1 MMRRFTLIILTIF
14 LMTTTLTYATDYVLI
29 IGGVGGEKSYYDKF
43 WSATS
48 RFHQLL
54 TQQYG
59 YSPEQITFL
68 FEDQG
73 NLPGLVTGEAK
84 RQPILD
90 VFTQLA
96 EKVKPTDRFILFMIG
111 HASRASDGVKFN
123 LLGRDISQQEYTDSI
138 NKINA
143 EQQLL
148 IFGFQYSARV
158 VKDISKTG
166 RIILTSSS
174 AREGYS
180 SQVSFGDLFV
190 DAFSESAADTNSD
203 GAISI
208 FEAFH
213 WMQKRTDE
221 WYEQE
226 GVIQAEHPH
235 LDDNGDGKAVR
246 KDLETSGDG
255 TLADKTFLGKR
266 QLPLQ
271 SPLPQ
276 EESTA
281 QNVVDEQDDP
291 SHSHKLTPAHEEGEQ
306 SEDTE
311 QTGMKGKSSLP
322 YNFISDEDEQTIQAG
337 IANAPHEPAH
347 LDDGAIVLWES
358 EEYDVDENSSHVY
371 STRRVVKIFNKDGF
385 HLGEVKIPYASG
397 ADDVTIHH
405 ARTLLPD
412 GSQVELDEE
421 KIVRGI
427 TPASATEAGL
437 HVNTRL
443 MYFALPKMTDGC
455 IIDYAYSA
463 QNPPSVMKGEFWR
476 HVHFQIDNPVQ
487 YYRLTT
493 HLPKKLTLLFKVDGP
508 TITPTVTENNYTRT
522 YTFEATDVPALRSEP
537 LMPAVSDFAYSIS
550 LSTIDSW
557 DKLITWYATL
567 IREQDRSTEEI
578 AQKTEALLK
587 GALTRNEKIRRLYE
601 FVATKIQY
609 AGDERGIWAIKPYPA
624 AEVLEKE
631 WGDCK
636 GKSTLLSTML
646 RIAGIDSYPV
656 LISAGKESRVIREVP
671 SLSYFNHMI
680 LAVDGGKDKDLIWLD
695 PTARTTPFGDFPVG
709 DQNRWT
715 VIINTDAPKVRPG
728 ANTTETQVADIEK
741 IDGEKV
747 KERLI
752 ADNIYLWQKSP
763 ALPAD
768 SNKKS
773 TSTHVRVK
781 NDLSVEVT
789 QELWVSGDF
798 NARLRAR
805 ILNAS
810 NRDERVQLLRDALEL
825 DERAIVDD
833 LKISDIE
840 QLNKDLK
847 VKITWLCQEYVYE
860 IGGKHILELP
870 VVKHPYAVLLS
881 EENREHP
888 VLIGKSLTLEDDIT
902 VDVDAP
908 FTIDAVP
915 ESKKQ
920 KTDVAAINIKWQLDL
935 NRSRQKAEMKQTI
948 RFHAP
953 LVKANQVTQLTDI
966 VRIASSR
973 STKRIILTQKP
984 D

>member
-1 MMRRFTLIILTIF
+1 MRRFILITLVVF
-14 LMTTTLTYATDYVLI
+14 LSVTATTYATDYVLI
-29 IGGVGGEKSYYDKF
+29 LGGVGGEKSYYDKF

-84 RQPILD
+84 REPVLAE
-90 VFTQLA
+90 FTQLA
-96 EKVKPTDRFILFMIG
+96 EKIQPTDRFILFMIG
-111 HASRASDGVKFN
+111 HATRSSDGVKFN
-123 LLGRDISQQEYTDSI
+123 LLGRDITQNEYTDSI
-138 NKINA
+138 NKIKA

-148 IFGFQYSARV
+148 IFGFQYSARIV
-158 VKDISKTG
+158 RDISATG

-174 AREGYS
+174 TREGYA

-190 DAFSESAADTNSD
+190 DAFSESSADKNND

-208 FEAFH
+208 FEAFL

-221 WYEQE
+221 WYAQD
-226 GVIQAEHPH
+226 GAIQAEHPH
-235 LDDNGDGKAVR
+235 IDDNGDGRAVR
-246 KDLETSGDG
+246 KDLEASGEG
-255 TLADKTFLGKR
+255 TIADKTFLGQR
-266 QLPLQ
+266 QT
-271 SPLPQ
+271 PLPPPEQSTSQIPTEEQ
-276 EESTA
+276 E
-281 QNVVDEQDDP
+281 DP
-291 SHSHKLTPAHEEGEQ
+291 LIPSAHEDSHEHSADTPAEE
-306 SEDTE
+306 E

-322 YNFISDEDEQTIQAG
+322 YDFISEQDEQAIQAS
-337 IANAPHEPAH
+337 IANAPAEPDN
-347 LDDGAIVLWES
+347 LDDSAVVLWES
-358 EEYDVDENSSHVY
+358 EVYDVDEKSRHVY

-385 HLGEVKIPYASG
+385 HLGEVKIPYTTG

-405 ARTLLPD
+405 AKTILPD

-421 KIVRGI
+421 RIVRGI

-443 MYFALPKMTDGC
+443 MYFELPKMTDGC

-493 HLPKKLTLLFKVDGP
+493 HLPKKLNLLFKVDGP
-508 TITPTVTENNYTRT
+508 SIAPLVTENNYTRT
-522 YTFEATDVPALRSEP
+522 YTFEATDVPALRREP
-537 LMPAVSDFAYSIS
+537 LMPALSDFAYSIS

-567 IREQDRSTEEI
+567 IREQDRSTKEI
-578 AQKTEALLK
+578 EQKTNELLN
-587 GALTRNEKIRRLYE
+587 GAITRKEKIKRLYE
-601 FVATKIQY
+601 YVATKIRY

-624 AEVLEKE
+624 GEVLEKE

-656 LISAGKESRVIREVP
+656 LISAGKESRVIQEVP

-695 PTARTTPFGDFPVG
+695 PTAHTTPFGDFPVG

-715 VIINTDAPKVRPG
+715 VIINTDAPKS
-728 ANTTETQVADIEK
+728 NTIETQVADIEK
-741 IDGEKV
+741 LDGERLR
-747 KERLI
+747 ERLFVF
-752 ADNIYLWQKSP
+752 QKSP

-768 SNKKS
+768 SNRKS

-781 NDLSVEVT
+781 KDLSVEVT
-789 QELWVSGDF
+789 QKLWVSGDF

-805 ILNAS
+805 ILHAS
-810 NRDERVQLLRDALEL
+810 NQDERVQLLREALEL

-833 LKISDIE
+833 LKISEIE

-847 VKITWLCQEYVYE
+847 VELTWLCQEYVYE
-860 IGGKHILELP
+860 IGGKYILELP
-870 VVKHPYAVLLS
+870 VVKHPYAILLS
-881 EENREHP
+881 EDDREHP
-888 VLIGKSLTLEDDIT
+888 VLIGKSLTLEDNIT
-902 VDVDAP
+902 VDVEAP
-908 FTIDAVP
+908 FKIDAVP

-920 KTDVAAINIKWQLDL
+920 KTDVAAIDIKWQLDS
-935 NRSRQKAEMKQTI
+935 NSSRQKAEKKQTI

-953 LVKANQVTQLTDI
+953 LVKADQFTQLSDI
-966 VRIASSR
+966 IRIASNR
-973 STKRIILTQKP
+973 STKRIILTQNP

>member
-1 MMRRFTLIILTIF
+1 MRRCIAILLTVFLSATTI
-14 LMTTTLTYATDYVLI
+14 TYATDYVLI
-29 IGGVGGEKSYYDKF
+29 LGGVGGEKSYYDKF

-84 RQPILD
+84 REPILD

-96 EKVKPTDRFILFMIG
+96 EKVQPTDRFILFMIG
-111 HASRASDGVKFN
+111 HASRSRDGVKFN
-123 LLGRDISQQEYTDSI
+123 VLGRDISQQEYTDSI
-138 NKINA
+138 NKITA

-148 IFGFQYSARV
+148 ILGFQYSARV
-158 VKDISKTG
+158 VRDISKAG

-190 DAFSESAADTNSD
+190 DAFSESSADTNAD

-208 FEAFH
+208 FEAFI

-221 WYEQE
+221 WYAQE

-235 LDDNGDGKAVR
+235 LDDNGDGRAVR
-246 KDLETSGDG
+246 KDMEASSEGA
-255 TLADKTFLGKR
+255 LADKTFLGKR

-271 SPLPQ
+271 TPLPPSQ
-276 EESTA
+276 ESTA
-281 QNVVDEQDDP
+281 QNLGEAQDNP
-291 SHSHKLTPAHEEGEQ
+291 AISPAHEESHEH
-306 SEDTE
+306 S

-322 YNFISDEDEQTIQAG
+322 YDFISEEDEKAIQAR
-337 IANAPHEPAH
+337 IANAPNEPSH
-347 LDDGAIVLWES
+347 PDDGAIVLWES
-358 EEYDVDENSSHVY
+358 EEYDVDENSRHVY

-385 HLGEVKIPYASG
+385 HLGKIKIPYASG

-412 GSQVELDEE
+412 GSQVGLDEE
-421 KIVRGI
+421 KIVRGL

-437 HVNTRL
+437 HVSTRL
-443 MYFALPKMTDGC
+443 MYFELPKMTDGC

-463 QNPPSVMKGEFWR
+463 QNPQNVMKGEFWR
-476 HVHFQIDNPVQ
+476 QVHFQIDNPIQ
-487 YYRLTT
+487 YYRLTA
-493 HLPKKLTLLFKVDGP
+493 HLPKKVNLLFKVDGP
-508 TITPTVTENNYTRT
+508 PITPNITENNYTRT
-522 YTFEATDVPALRSEP
+522 YTFEASNVPALQREP

-557 DKLITWYATL
+557 DRLITWYATL
-567 IREQDRSTEEI
+567 IREQDRSTGEI
-578 AQKTEALLK
+578 VQKTHELLK

-624 AEVLEKE
+624 GEVLEKE

-646 RIAGIDSYPV
+646 RVAGIDSYPV
-656 LISAGKESRVIREVP
+656 LISAGKASRIIREVP

-695 PTARTTPFGDFPVG
+695 PTAQMTPFGDFPIG

-715 VIINTDAPKVRPG
+715 VIINTDAPKSD
-728 ANTTETQVADIEK
+728 TTETSVLTVEK
-741 IDGEKV
+741 LDGEQV
-747 KERLI
+747 KERLF
-752 ADNIYLWQKSP
+752 AFSKSP
-763 ALPAD
+763 VLPAN
-768 SNKKS
+768 SNEKR

-781 NDLSVEVT
+781 KDMSVEVT
-789 QELWVSGDF
+789 HELWVSGDF
-798 NARLRAR
+798 NTGLRAR

-810 NRDERVQLLRDALEL
+810 NRDERIQLLRDTLEL
-825 DERAIVDD
+825 DERAIVDH
-833 LKISDIE
+833 LNISKIE
-840 QLNKDLK
+840 QLNTDLK
-847 VKITWLCQEYVYE
+847 VELTWLCKEFVYE
-860 IGGKHILELP
+860 IGGKYILEIP
-870 VVKHPYAVLLS
+870 IVKHPYAILLS

-888 VLIGKSLTLEDDIT
+888 IVIGKTLTLEDKIY
-902 VDVDAP
+902 VEVEAP
-908 FTIDAVP
+908 FAIEAVP
-915 ESKKQ
+915 DSKQ
-920 KTDVAAINIKWQLDL
+920 LKTDVAEIKLDYS
-935 NRSRQKAEMKQTI
+935 RSRQKAEMKQTI

-953 LVKANQVTQLTDI
+953 SVKADHVTQLTDI

-973 STKRIILTQKP
+973 STKRFILTQKP
-984 D
+984 E

>member
-1 MMRRFTLIILTIF
+1 MRRFTLIILTIF
-14 LMTTTLTYATDYVLI
+14 LLTTTIAYATDYVLI

-96 EKVKPTDRFILFMIG
+96 EKVQPTDRFILFMIG

-158 VKDISKTG
+158 VRNISKTG

-190 DAFSESAADTNSD
+190 DAFSESAADANSD

-208 FEAFH
+208 FEAFL

-235 LDDNGDGKAVR
+235 LDDNGDGRAVR
-246 KDLETSGDG
+246 KDLETSGEG
-255 TLADKTFLGKR
+255 AVADKAFLGR
-266 QLPLQ
+266 RLT
-271 SPLPQ
+271 PLPPP
-276 EESTA
+276 EENTT
-281 QNVVDEQDDP
+281 QNVADEQADP
-291 SHSHKLTPAHEEGEQ
+291 TNLDKLAPGHEEGEEH
-306 SEDTE
+306 SEENE

-322 YNFISDEDEQTIQAG
+322 YNFISDEDEHAIQAR
-337 IANAPHEPAH
+337 IANAPNEPAH

-358 EEYDVDENSSHVY
+358 EAYDVDENSSHVY

-385 HLGEVKIPYASG
+385 HLGEVKIPYTSG

-405 ARTLLPD
+405 ARTVLPD
-412 GSQVELDEE
+412 GSQVELDEK

-443 MYFALPKMTDGC
+443 MYFELPKMTDGC

-476 HVHFQIDNPVQ
+476 HVHFQIDNPIQ

-508 TITPTVTENNYTRT
+508 TMTPTVTENNYTRT
-522 YTFEATDVPALRSEP
+522 YTFETTDVPALRREP

-567 IREQDRSTEEI
+567 IREQDRSTKEI
-578 AQKTEALLK
+578 EQKTKELLK

-624 AEVLEKE
+624 GEVLEKE

-656 LISAGKESRVIREVP
+656 LISAGKESRVIRDVP

-680 LAVDGGKDKDLIWLD
+680 LAVDGGKNKDLIWLD
-695 PTARTTPFGDFPVG
+695 PTAHTTPFGDFPVG

-715 VIINTDAPKVRPG
+715 VIINTDAPKS
-728 ANTTETQVADIEK
+728 NTTETQVVDIEK
-741 IDGEKV
+741 IDGEQV
-747 KERLI
+747 KERLF
-752 ADNIYLWQKSP
+752 AFQKSP
-763 ALPAD
+763 ALPA
-768 SNKKS
+768 NTNEKR
-773 TSTHVRVK
+773 TSTHVRVNK
-781 NDLSVEVT
+781 DLSVEVT

-805 ILNAS
+805 ILHAS
-810 NRDERVQLLRDALEL
+810 NRDERVQLLREALEL

-833 LKISDIE
+833 LKISEIE

-847 VKITWLCQEYVYE
+847 VELTWLCQEYVYE
-860 IGGKHILELP
+860 IGGKYILELP
-870 VVKHPYAVLLS
+870 VVKHPYAILLS
-881 EENREHP
+881 EEDREHP
-888 VLIGKSLTLEDDIT
+888 VLIGKSLTLEDNIT
-902 VDVDAP
+902 VDVEAP
-908 FTIDAVP
+908 FKIDAVP
-915 ESKKQ
+915 EAKKQ
-920 KTDVAAINIKWQLDL
+920 KTDVAEIEL
-935 NRSRQKAEMKQTI
+935 NFNKSRQKAEMKQTI

-953 LVKANQVTQLTDI
+953 SVKAEQVTQLTDI
-966 VRIASSR
+966 VRLASSR
-973 STKRIILTQKP
+973 STKRIILTQNP
-984 D
+984 E

>member
-1 MMRRFTLIILTIF
+1 MRRFTLIILTIF
-14 LMTTTLTYATDYVLI
+14 LLTTTLAYATDYVLI

-96 EKVKPTDRFILFMIG
+96 EKVQPTDRFILFMIG

-158 VKDISKTG
+158 VKDISKAG

-190 DAFSESAADTNSD
+190 DAFSESAADANSD

-208 FEAFH
+208 FEAFL

-235 LDDNGDGKAVR
+235 LDDNGDGRAVR
-246 KDLETSGDG
+246 KDLETSGEG
-255 TLADKTFLGKR
+255 ALADKAFLGKR
-266 QLPLQ
+266 LT
-271 SPLPQ
+271 PLPPP

-281 QNVVDEQDDP
+281 QNVADEQDDP
-291 SHSHKLTPAHEEGEQ
+291 ANADKLTPVHEEGEEP
-306 SEDTE
+306 SEKNE

-322 YNFISDEDEQTIQAG
+322 YNFISEEDEQTIQAG
-337 IANAPHEPAH
+337 IANAPNEPSH

-358 EEYDVDENSSHVY
+358 EAYDVDENSSHVY

-385 HLGEVKIPYASG
+385 HLGEVKIPYTSG

-405 ARTLLPD
+405 ARTVLPD
-412 GSQVELDEE
+412 GSQVELDKD

-443 MYFALPKMTDGC
+443 MYFELPKIADGC

-476 HVHFQIDNPVQ
+476 HVHFQIDNPIQ

-493 HLPKKLTLLFKVDGP
+493 HLPKKLNLLFKVDGP
-508 TITPTVTENNYTRT
+508 TMTPTVTENNYTRT
-522 YTFEATDVPALRSEP
+522 YTFETTDVPALRREP

-578 AQKTEALLK
+578 EQKTKALLE

-624 AEVLEKE
+624 GEVLEKE

-656 LISAGKESRVIREVP
+656 LISAGKESRVIRDVP

-680 LAVDGGKDKDLIWLD
+680 LAVDGGKNKDLIWLD
-695 PTARTTPFGDFPVG
+695 PTAHTTPFGDFPVG

-715 VIINTDAPKVRPG
+715 VIINTDAPKS
-728 ANTTETQVADIEK
+728 NTTETQVTDIEK
-741 IDGEKV
+741 IDGEQV
-747 KERLI
+747 KERLFVF
-752 ADNIYLWQKSP
+752 QKSP

-768 SNKKS
+768 TNRKS

-781 NDLSVEVT
+781 KDLSVEVE

-805 ILNAS
+805 ILHAS
-810 NRDERVQLLRDALEL
+810 NRDERVQLLREALEL

-833 LKISDIE
+833 LKISEIE

-847 VKITWLCQEYVYE
+847 VKLTWLCQEYVYE
-860 IGGKHILELP
+860 IGGKYILELP
-870 VVKHPYAVLLS
+870 VVKHPYAILLS
-881 EENREHP
+881 EEDREHP
-888 VLIGKSLTLEDDIT
+888 VLIGKSLTLEDNIT
-902 VDVDAP
+902 VDVEAP
-908 FTIDAVP
+908 FKIDAVP
-915 ESKKQ
+915 EAKKQ
-920 KTDVAAINIKWQLDL
+920 KTGVAEIEL
-935 NRSRQKAEMKQTI
+935 NFNKSRQKAEMKQTI

-953 LVKANQVTQLTDI
+953 SVKAEQVTQLTDI
-966 VRIASSR
+966 VRLASSR
-973 STKRIILTQKP
+973 STKRIILTQNP
-984 D
+984 E

>member
-1 MMRRFTLIILTIF
+1 MRRFTLIILTVL
-14 LMTTTLTYATDYVLI
+14 LMTTPIVYAADYVLI

-73 NLPGLVTGEAK
+73 NLPGLVTGVARREH
-84 RQPILD
+84 LLS

-111 HASRASDGVKFN
+111 HAARASDGVKFN
-123 LLGRDISQQEYTDSI
+123 LLGRDISQQEYTDNI

-148 IFGFQYSARV
+148 IFGFQYSTSI

-166 RIILTSSS
+166 RTILTSSS
-174 AREGYS
+174 AREGYA

-190 DAFSESAADTNSD
+190 DAFSESSADTNSD
-203 GAISI
+203 GAVSI
-208 FEAFH
+208 FEAFL
-213 WMQKRTDE
+213 WMQKRTDA

-226 GVIQAEHPH
+226 GIIQAEHPH
-235 LDDNGDGKAVR
+235 LDDNGDGRAVR
-246 KDLETSGDG
+246 KDLEASGEG
-255 TLADKTFLGKR
+255 TLADKVFLGKR
-266 QLPLQ
+266 RLPL
-271 SPLPQ
+271 PPP
-276 EESTA
+276 EENTA
-281 QNVVDEQDDP
+281 QSVVDAQDGPTLLDNP
-291 SHSHKLTPAHEEGEQ
+291 APVHEETEEHSHENEPT
-306 SEDTE
+306 
-311 QTGMKGKSSLP
+311 TGMKGKSSLP
-322 YNFISDEDEQTIQAG
+322 YNFISAEDEQIIQAK
-337 IANAPHEPAH
+337 IANAPNEPAH

-358 EEYDVDENSSHVY
+358 EEFDVDENSSYVY

-385 HLGEVKIPYASG
+385 HLGEVKIPYTSG

-405 ARTLLPD
+405 ARTVYLD
-412 GSQVELDEE
+412 GSQEELDTE

-443 MYFALPKMTDGC
+443 MYFELPKMTDGC

-476 HVHFQIDNPVQ
+476 QVHFQMDSPVQ
-487 YYRLTT
+487 YYRLAT

-508 TITPTVTENNYTRT
+508 TLTPTITENNYTRT
-522 YTFEATDVPALRSEP
+522 YTFEANDVPALRPEP
-537 LMPAVSDFAYSIS
+537 LMPAVSDSAYSIS

-557 DKLITWYATL
+557 NTLITWYATL
-567 IREQDRSTEEI
+567 IREQDRITEEI
-578 AQKTEALLK
+578 VQKTNTLLQ

-624 AEVLEKE
+624 GKVLEKE

-646 RIAGIDSYPV
+646 RIAGINSYPV
-656 LISAGKESRVIREVP
+656 LISAGKESRVIRDVP

-680 LAVDGGKDKDLIWLD
+680 LAVDGGNNRDFIWLD
-695 PTARTTPFGDFPVG
+695 PTAHTTPFGDFPVS

-715 VIINTDAPKVRPG
+715 VIINTDAPKSDTSEV
-728 ANTTETQVADIEK
+728 QVSDVEK
-741 IDGEKV
+741 NDSDRV
-747 KERLI
+747 TERLF

-768 SNKKS
+768 TNRKR
-773 TSTHVRVK
+773 TSTHVKVK
-781 NDLSVEVT
+781 KDLSVEVV
-789 QELWVSGDF
+789 QELSVSGDF

-805 ILNAS
+805 ILNTS
-810 NRDERVQLLRDALEL
+810 NRDERVQLLREALEL
-825 DERAIVDD
+825 DERAIIDD
-833 LKISDIE
+833 LKISKIE

-847 VKITWLCQEYVYE
+847 VELTWICQEYVYE
-860 IGGKHILELP
+860 IGGKYILELP
-870 VVKHPYAVLLS
+870 IVKHPYTILLS
-881 EENREHP
+881 EKEREHP
-888 VLIGKSLTLEDDIT
+888 VLIGKSLTLEDNIT
-902 VDVDAP
+902 VDVEAP
-908 FTIDAVP
+908 FTIETVP
-915 ESKKQ
+915 SSKKQ
-920 KTDVAAINIKWQLDL
+920 KTDVAAIDIKWQL
-935 NRSRQKAEMKQTI
+935 NSKGSRQKAEKRQTI
-948 RFHAP
+948 HFHAP
-953 LVKANQVTQLTDI
+953 LVKANQFTQLADI
-966 VRIASSR
+966 IRIASSR
-973 STKRIILTQKP
+973 STKRIILTQNP
-984 D
+984 E

>member
-1 MMRRFTLIILTIF
+1 MRKFTLIVLAIF
-14 LMTTTLTYATDYVLI
+14 LLTTTLTYATDYVLI

-68 FEDQG
+68 FEDPG

-96 EKVKPTDRFILFMIG
+96 EKVQPTDRFILFMIG

-158 VKDISKTG
+158 VRDISKTG

-190 DAFSESAADTNSD
+190 DAFSVSTADANSD

-208 FEAFH
+208 FEAFL
-213 WMQKRTDE
+213 WIQERTDE

-226 GVIQAEHPH
+226 GLIQAEHPH
-235 LDDNGDGKAVR
+235 LDDNGDGRAVR
-246 KDLETSGDG
+246 KDLEASGEG
-255 TLADKTFLGKR
+255 ALADKAFLGRR
-266 QLPLQ
+266 QIPLQ
-271 SPLPQ
+271 PPLPPL
-276 EESTA
+276 EENTA
-281 QNVVDEQDDP
+281 QHVGDEQDDP
-291 SHSHKLTPAHEEGEQ
+291 TNLDKLVPLHEEGKEQ
-306 SEDTE
+306 SEANE
-311 QTGMKGKSSLP
+311 HAGMKGKSSLP
-322 YNFISDEDEQTIQAG
+322 YNFISEEDEQAIQSR
-337 IANAPHEPAH
+337 IANAPNEPSH
-347 LDDGAIVLWES
+347 LDDGAIVLWEA
-358 EEYDVDENSSHVY
+358 EEYDVDEDSSHVY

-385 HLGEVKIPYASG
+385 HLGEVKIPYTSG

-405 ARTLLPD
+405 ARTVLPD
-412 GSQVELDEE
+412 GSQVELDDE

-443 MYFALPKMTDGC
+443 MYFELPKMTDGC

-476 HVHFQIDNPVQ
+476 QVHFQIDNPVQ
-487 YYRLTT
+487 IYRLTT
-493 HLPKKLTLLFKVDGP
+493 HLPKKLTLFFKVDGP
-508 TITPTVTENNYTRT
+508 SITPTVTENNYTRT
-522 YTFEATDVPALRSEP
+522 YTFETTDVPALRREP
-537 LMPAVSDFAYSIS
+537 LMPAISDFAYSIS

-567 IREQDRSTEEI
+567 IREQDRSTKEI
-578 AQKTEALLK
+578 VRKTEALLK

-624 AEVLEKE
+624 GEVLEKE

-646 RIAGIDSYPV
+646 RIAGIDSYLV
-656 LISAGKESRVIREVP
+656 LISAGKESRVIRDVP

-680 LAVDGGKDKDLIWLD
+680 LTVDGGKNKDLIWLD
-695 PTARTTPFGDFPVG
+695 PTAHTTPFGDFPVG

-715 VIINTDAPKVRPG
+715 VIINTDAPKS
-728 ANTTETQVADIEK
+728 NTTETQVVDIEK
-741 IDGEKV
+741 IDGEQV
-747 KERLI
+747 KERLFVF
-752 ADNIYLWQKSP
+752 QKSP

-768 SNKKS
+768 TNRKS

-781 NDLSVEVT
+781 KDLSVEVT

-805 ILNAS
+805 ILNAR
-810 NRDERVQLLRDALEL
+810 NRDERIQLLREALEL

-833 LKISDIE
+833 LRISEIE

-847 VKITWLCQEYVYE
+847 VELTWLCQEYVYE
-860 IGGKHILELP
+860 IGSKYILELP
-870 VVKHPYAVLLS
+870 VVKHPYAILLS
-881 EENREHP
+881 EEDREHP
-888 VLIGKSLTLEDDIT
+888 VLIGKSLILEDNIT
-902 VDVDAP
+902 VDVEAS
-908 FTIDAVP
+908 FTIEAVP

-920 KTDVAAINIKWQLDL
+920 QTDVAAIDIKWQLNS
-935 NRSRQKAEMKQTI
+935 NRSRQKAEMKKTI

-953 LVKANQVTQLTDI
+953 LVKADQFTQLTDI

-973 STKRIILTQKP
+973 STKRIILTQNP

>member
-1 MMRRFTLIILTIF
+1 MRRFTLIILTIF
-14 LMTTTLTYATDYVLI
+14 LMTITIAYATDYVLI

-96 EKVKPTDRFILFMIG
+96 DKVKPTDRFILFMIG

-158 VKDISKTG
+158 VRDISKSG

-190 DAFSESAADTNSD
+190 DAFSESSADNNSD

-208 FEAFH
+208 FEAFL

-246 KDLETSGDG
+246 KDLETSGEG
-255 TLADKTFLGKR
+255 TLADKVFLGKR
-266 QLPLQ
+266 LT
-271 SPLPQ
+271 PLPPP
-276 EESTA
+276 EENTT
-281 QNVVDEQDDP
+281 QNVVEEQNDPDHLDE
-291 SHSHKLTPAHEEGEQ
+291 LTPVHEEGEEH
-306 SEDTE
+306 SEE
-311 QTGMKGKSSLP
+311 NVQTGMQGKSSLP
-322 YNFISDEDEQTIQAG
+322 YSFISEEDEQAIQAS
-337 IANAPHEPAH
+337 ITNAPNEPAH

-358 EEYDVDENSSHVY
+358 EDYDVDENTSHVY

-385 HLGEVKIPYASG
+385 HLGEIKIPYTLG

-412 GSQVELDEE
+412 GSQVELDQE

-427 TPASATEAGL
+427 TPASAAEAGL
-437 HVNTRL
+437 SVSTRL
-443 MYFALPKMTDGC
+443 MYFELPKMTDGC

-463 QNPPSVMKGEFWR
+463 KNPPSVMKGEFWR

-487 YYRLTT
+487 YYRLAT
-493 HLPKKLTLLFKVDGP
+493 HLPKKLNLLFRVNGP
-508 TITPTVTENNYTRT
+508 TMTPTITENNYTRT
-522 YTFEATDVPALRSEP
+522 YTFEATDIPALRREP

-557 DKLITWYATL
+557 DRLLTWYATL

-578 AQKTEALLK
+578 VQKTNALLK
-587 GALTRNEKIRRLYE
+587 GALTRNEKIKRLYE

-609 AGDERGIWAIKPYPA
+609 AGDEKGIWAIKPYPA
-624 AEVLEKE
+624 AEVLKKE

-715 VIINTDAPKVRPG
+715 VIINTDAPKS
-728 ANTTETQVADIEK
+728 NTTETQLVDIEK
-741 IDGEKV
+741 LDGEKV
-747 KERLI
+747 KERLFTF
-752 ADNIYLWQKSP
+752 QKSP
-763 ALPAD
+763 ALPAN
-768 SNKKS
+768 SNKKR

-781 NDLSVEVT
+781 KDLSVEVT

-810 NRDERVQLLRDALEL
+810 NRDERIQLLREALEL

-833 LKISDIE
+833 LKISEIE
-840 QLNKDLK
+840 QLSKDLT
-847 VKITWLCQEYVYE
+847 VEITWLCREYVYE
-860 IGGKHILELP
+860 IGGKYILELP
-870 VVKHPYAVLLS
+870 VVKHPYAILLS
-881 EENREHP
+881 EEDREHP
-888 VLIGKSLTLEDDIT
+888 VVIGKTLTLEDDIT

-908 FTIDAVP
+908 FTIEAVP

-920 KTDVAAINIKWQLDL
+920 KTDVAAIDINWELDF
-935 NRSRQKAEMKQTI
+935 NRSRRKAAMKQNISYHAPSVKAE
-948 RFHAP
+948 H
-953 LVKANQVTQLTDI
+953 VTQLTNI
-966 VRIASSR
+966 VRLAASR
-973 STKRIILTQKP
+973 STKRIILTQNSE
-984 D
+984 

>member
-1 MMRRFTLIILTIF
+1 MRRFTLIILTIF
-14 LMTTTLTYATDYVLI
+14 LMITTIAYATDYVLI

-96 EKVKPTDRFILFMIG
+96 EKVKPTDRFILFLIG
-111 HASRASDGVKFN
+111 HASRATDGVKFN

-158 VKDISKTG
+158 VKDISKSG

-190 DAFSESAADTNSD
+190 DAFSESAADANSD

-208 FEAFH
+208 FEAFL

-235 LDDNGDGKAVR
+235 LDDNGDGRAVR
-246 KDLETSGDG
+246 KDLETSGEG
-255 TLADKTFLGKR
+255 ALADKVFLGR
-266 QLPLQ
+266 RLT
-271 SPLPQ
+271 PLPPP
-276 EESTA
+276 EENTV
-281 QNVVDEQDDP
+281 QNVGDEQADP
-291 SHSHKLTPAHEEGEQ
+291 PHPDKLAPVHEEGEEH
-306 SEDTE
+306 SEENE

-322 YNFISDEDEQTIQAG
+322 YNFISDKDEQAIQAR
-337 IANAPHEPAH
+337 IANAPNGPSH

-358 EEYDVDENSSHVY
+358 EAYDVDENSSHVY

-385 HLGEVKIPYASG
+385 HLGEIKIPYTSG

-412 GSQVELDEE
+412 GSQVELDKD

-443 MYFALPKMTDGC
+443 MYFELPKMADGC

-476 HVHFQIDNPVQ
+476 IVHFQIDNPVQ

-508 TITPTVTENNYTRT
+508 TMTPTVTENNYTRT
-522 YTFEATDVPALRSEP
+522 YTFETTDVPALRREP

-550 LSTIDSW
+550 LSTIASW
-557 DKLITWYATL
+557 DKLINWYATL

-578 AQKTEALLK
+578 EQKTEALLK
-587 GALTRNEKIRRLYE
+587 GALTRNEKIKRLYE

-624 AEVLEKE
+624 GEVLEKE

-656 LISAGKESRVIREVP
+656 LISAGKESRVIQEVP

-680 LAVDGGKDKDLIWLD
+680 LAVDGGKNKDLIWLD

-715 VIINTDAPKVRPG
+715 VIINTDAPKSN
-728 ANTTETQVADIEK
+728 ATETQVADIQK
-741 IDGEKV
+741 IGGEQV
-747 KERLI
+747 KERLFVF
-752 ADNIYLWQKSP
+752 QKSP

-768 SNKKS
+768 TNRKS

-781 NDLSVEVT
+781 KDLSVEVT

-805 ILNAS
+805 ILHAS
-810 NRDERVQLLRDALEL
+810 NRDERVQLLREALEL

-833 LKISDIE
+833 LKISEIE

-847 VKITWLCQEYVYE
+847 VELTWLCQEYVYE
-860 IGGKHILELP
+860 IGGKYILELP
-870 VVKHPYAVLLS
+870 VVKHPYAILLS
-881 EENREHP
+881 EEEREHP
-888 VLIGKSLTLEDDIT
+888 VLIGKSLTLEDNIT
-902 VDVDAP
+902 VDVEAP
-908 FTIDAVP
+908 FKIDAVP

-920 KTDVAAINIKWQLDL
+920 KTGVAEIEL
-935 NRSRQKAEMKQTI
+935 NFNKSRRKAEMKQTI

-953 LVKANQVTQLTDI
+953 SVKAEHVTQLTDI
-966 VRIASSR
+966 VRLASSR
-973 STKRIILTQKP
+973 STKRIILTQNSE
-984 D
+984 

>member
-1 MMRRFTLIILTIF
+1 MRRFTLIILTIF
-14 LMTTTLTYATDYVLI
+14 LLTTTLAYATDYVLI

-96 EKVKPTDRFILFMIG
+96 EKVQPTDRFILFMIG

-158 VKDISKTG
+158 VRDISKTG

-190 DAFSESAADTNSD
+190 DAFSESAADANSD

-208 FEAFH
+208 FEAFL

-235 LDDNGDGKAVR
+235 LDDNGDGRAVR
-246 KDLETSGDG
+246 KDLETSGEG
-255 TLADKTFLGKR
+255 ALADKAFLGKR
-266 QLPLQ
+266 LT
-271 SPLPQ
+271 PLPPP
-276 EESTA
+276 EENTA
-281 QNVVDEQDDP
+281 QNVGDEQDDP
-291 SHSHKLTPAHEEGEQ
+291 TNLDKLSPVHEEGASLDNGH
-306 SEDTE
+306 SEENE

-337 IANAPHEPAH
+337 IANAPNEPSH

-385 HLGEVKIPYASG
+385 HLGEVKIPYTSG

-412 GSQVELDEE
+412 GSQVELDKD

-443 MYFALPKMTDGC
+443 MYFELPKMADGC

-476 HVHFQIDNPVQ
+476 HVHFQIDNPIQ

-493 HLPKKLTLLFKVDGP
+493 HLPKKLNLLFKVDGP
-508 TITPTVTENNYTRT
+508 TMTPTVTENNYTRT
-522 YTFEATDVPALRSEP
+522 YTFETTDVPALRREP

-578 AQKTEALLK
+578 EQKTKALLK

-624 AEVLEKE
+624 GEVLEKE

-656 LISAGKESRVIREVP
+656 LISAGKESRVIRDVP

-680 LAVDGGKDKDLIWLD
+680 LAVDGGKNKDLIWLD
-695 PTARTTPFGDFPVG
+695 PTAHTTPFGDFPVG

-715 VIINTDAPKVRPG
+715 VIINTDAPKS
-728 ANTTETQVADIEK
+728 NTTETQVADIEK
-741 IDGEKV
+741 IDGEQV
-747 KERLI
+747 KERLFVF
-752 ADNIYLWQKSP
+752 QKSP

-768 SNKKS
+768 TNRKS

-781 NDLSVEVT
+781 KDLSVEVT

-805 ILNAS
+805 ILHAS
-810 NRDERVQLLRDALEL
+810 NRDERVQLLREALEL

-833 LKISDIE
+833 LKISEIE

-847 VKITWLCQEYVYE
+847 VELTWLCQEYVYE
-860 IGGKHILELP
+860 IGGKYILELP
-870 VVKHPYAVLLS
+870 IVKHPYAILLS
-881 EENREHP
+881 EEDREHP
-888 VLIGKSLTLEDDIT
+888 VLIGKSLTLEDNIT
-902 VDVDAP
+902 VDVEAP
-908 FTIDAVP
+908 FKIDAVP
-915 ESKKQ
+915 EAKKQ
-920 KTDVAAINIKWQLDL
+920 KTGIAEIEL
-935 NRSRQKAEMKQTI
+935 NFNKSRQKAEMKQTI

-953 LVKANQVTQLTDI
+953 SVKAAQVTQLTDI
-966 VRIASSR
+966 VRLASSR
-973 STKRIILTQKP
+973 STKRIILTQNP